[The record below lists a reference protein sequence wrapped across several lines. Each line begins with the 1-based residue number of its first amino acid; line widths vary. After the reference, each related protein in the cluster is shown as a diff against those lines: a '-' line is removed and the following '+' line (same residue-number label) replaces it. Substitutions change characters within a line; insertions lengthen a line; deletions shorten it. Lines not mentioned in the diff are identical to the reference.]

1 MILIL
6 KPGAFTVS
14 REHLETKQK
23 PLATNVNLSVNGVKD
38 ICKLRTSSCLQK
50 HDAAYMHKLIYM
62 QVASRYA
69 ATDDYTGLWLKGA
82 AMM

>member
-14 REHLETKQK
+14 KERLETKWK
-23 PLATNVNLSVNGVKD
+23 PLATNVNLSVNEVKN
-38 ICKLRTSSCLQK
+38 ICKLRASSCLQK
-50 HDAAYMHKLIYM
+50 HDAVYMHKLIYM

-69 ATDDYTGLWLKGA
+69 TDD
-82 AMM
+82 M